1 MYVFS
6 PILACDASSALLWNW
21 EEEIFTHNNI
31 CSVNNSMSKPK
42 HLINSHL
49 LGLACKVMAEK

>member
-1 MYVFS
+1 MYMYS

-21 EEEIFTHNNI
+21 EEEIFTI
-31 CSVNNSMSKPK
+31 CSVNTSMSKPE

-49 LGLACKVMAEK
+49 LGLAYKVMAEK